1 MSTQAILA
9 EPIRAPSS
17 SASRLVR
24 RMRLGFESGTTRPL
38 AWRRAQLQ
46 GILRFTIEHEAALY
60 AALFSDL
67 GKGEGEALTSE
78 IAFVRAEIRHS
89 LMHLRRWTRDERQS
103 VPFFLRP
110 GRSYVR
116 REPLGVVLVIGAWN
130 LPVPVLLGP
139 AIAAI
144 AAGNAVVMKPS
155 ELAPAT
161 AQLIAD
167 VLPGYIDTT
176 TIEVVTGGVEET
188 TALLAERFDHVFY
201 TGNGRVGRIV
211 AAAAARH
218 LTPVTLELGG
228 RNPVIVDG
236 SADID
241 VTARRIA
248 WAKWMNAGQVC
259 VAPDHLLVLHDAVP
273 ALVDALRRALQQFYG
288 NHPQGHPDYG
298 RIVNDTHYQRIV
310 QLLNDHGG
318 EVAAGGAPDRGARFV
333 APTIIVDPDPASALM
348 QDEIFGPIL
357 PIVPVNDIANAI
369 DLIKAGPKPLV
380 IHAFTSD
387 GAVADRIEAE
397 TSSGAFIVNDAIVNH
412 RIPGLPFG
420 GVGESGMGAY
430 HGRAGFETFSHRKA
444 VLRRPTW
451 LDHPLRYPPFTPAR
465 IRAIRRL
472 IGA

>member
-1 MSTQAILA
+1 MNSPERIAKIVSPTPLV
-9 EPIRAPSS
+9 
-17 SASRLVR
+17 VR
-24 RMRLGFESGTTRPL
+24 RLRQGFAGGLTRSL
-38 AWRRAQLQ
+38 AWRREQLRA
-46 GILRFTIEHEAALY
+46 IRRFTVEQETAIY
-60 AALFSDL
+60 AALREDL

-78 IAFVRAEIRHS
+78 IAFVRAEIDHMLKH
-89 LMHLRRWTRDERQS
+89 LMHWTANEKQP
-103 VPFFLRP
+103 VPLFLRP
-110 GRSYVR
+110 GRSYIR

-161 AQLIAD
+161 AALID
-167 VLPGYIDTT
+167 EMLPRYVDGAAIA
-176 TIEVVTGGVEET
+176 VVTGGVAET
-188 TALLAERFDHVFY
+188 TALLEERFDHIFY

-236 SADID
+236 TAHMA
-241 VTARRIA
+241 VTARRLA

-259 VAPDHLLVLHDAVP
+259 VSPDHLLVVRDAVP
-273 ALVDALRRALQQFYG
+273 ALITALVAALGEFYG
-288 NHPQGHPDYG
+288 DDPKTHPDYG
-298 RIVNDTHYQRIV
+298 RIVNDAHFQRLSR
-310 QLLNDHGG
+310 LLEGGGGQTVHGG
-318 EVAAGGAPDRGARFV
+318 GADQTSRYM
-333 APTIIVDPDPASALM
+333 APTIVLDPDPASALM

-357 PIVPVNDIANAI
+357 PIVQIDDVAAAVALVN
-369 DLIKAGPKPLV
+369 AGPKPLV
-380 IHAFTSD
+380 VHAFTSD
-387 GAVADRIEAE
+387 RAVADRIEAE
-397 TSSGAFIVNDAIVNH
+397 TSSGAFLVNDAVVNH
-412 RIPGLPFG
+412 RIAGLPFG

-430 HGRAGFETFSHRKA
+430 HGRAGFETFTHRKA

-451 LDHPLRYPPFTPAR
+451 LDQSLRYPPFTPAR
-465 IRAIRRL
+465 LKQLRRL